1 MRVSEDRQT
10 SGTISGLRSVRGAN
24 HDVPSDRSS
33 NGRTGDHSRRPKN
46 VFVLSGGGSRGAAQV
61 GMLRA
66 LLRAGIT
73 PDAIAAG
80 SVGALNAVAFAS
92 EPNQAGV
99 EALAG
104 HWLSVRASDVAR
116 THVFDM
122 ARNLLLRR
130 PHLGSSAPL
139 GEMARRW
146 TSATRL
152 EELALPVRVVT
163 TCLDTGRAAYHD
175 RGDLASLV
183 RASAAIPGLFEPI
196 ELPHPTTGEPT
207 MHVDAG
213 LSELIPL
220 QAAAGLDPTRVYVLD
235 VSKRPTYTRLCNPL
249 QVIAASCGA
258 AVHSRPLHQLPADVV
273 VTHITCDPSLDSG
286 GILDFDCS
294 AELIAAGERAVFE
307 ALTTEACVA
316 MAS

>member
-1 MRVSEDRQT
+1 MPALQASQT
-10 SGTISGLRSVRGAN
+10 PGDLGGLRSSQSAIDGMS
-24 HDVPSDRSS
+24 SDRSG
-33 NGRTGDHSRRPKN
+33 GRMSDCSRRPKH
-46 VFVLSGGGSRGAAQV
+46 VFVFSGGGSRGAAQV

-66 LLRAGIT
+66 LLSAGIS

-80 SVGALNAVAFAS
+80 SVGALNAVAFAA
-92 EPNQAGV
+92 EPTEAGV
-99 EALAG
+99 EALAAR
-104 HWLSVRASDVAR
+104 WSTVRAGDVAR
-116 THVFDM
+116 TKVFDV

-139 GEMARRW
+139 GEMARLW
-146 TSATRL
+146 TSVTRL
-152 EELALPVRVVT
+152 EELALPVRIVT

-175 RGDLASLV
+175 SGDLASLV

-196 ELPHPTTGEPT
+196 ELPHPVTGKPT

-235 VSKRPTYTRLCNPL
+235 VSKRPTYTRLSNPL

-258 AVHSRPLHQLPADVV
+258 AVHLQPLYQLPVQV
-273 VTHITCDPSLDSG
+273 IVTHITCDPSLDSG
-286 GILDFDCS
+286 GILDFKHTS
-294 AELIAAGERAVFE
+294 ELMDAGEYAVSA
-307 ALTTEACVA
+307 ALATETCGTL
-316 MAS
+316 AS